1 MLQISGGAM
10 RFGDRTLFD
19 GLDLLIQPTDRLGVV
34 GANGTG
40 KSTLLKILLGL
51 EQLDE
56 GEINRQ
62 KGLRVGYLPQ
72 DGLTF
77 TGRTVFEECLSVFDE
92 AIALEKEQ
100 DELTHK
106 MSDVDPASDE
116 YADVVE
122 RYTWVMDRYHVLDG
136 YTKEVQAGTV
146 LGGLAFPRADWDR
159 PTQEFSGGW
168 QMRIALAKLL
178 LEKPNILLLD
188 EPTNHLDLEAR
199 NWLEGYLEDYPNAF
213 LLISHDRFFLDV
225 TITQVLELWNQK
237 VHFYKGN
244 YSKYEVQKVERRE
257 QLLAA
262 YRNQKIR
269 IEQLEAFI
277 NKFRYQATRAKLV
290 QSRVKELEK
299 VERIQ
304 IPPQEKSIHFKFPQP
319 TASGRIVAELTSV
332 AKSYGETKVFDDVS
346 LTIEKGD
353 RIALVGVNGAG
364 KSTLIRLLAGIDPL
378 TAGGRKLGHK
388 VEVDYFAQDQYK
400 ELDPDGVLFD
410 EIGALA
416 PRMADAEI
424 RSLLGCFLFSGDD
437 VFKQVRV
444 LSGGERNRF
453 ALAKM
458 LLQPRN
464 FLLLDE
470 PTNHLDLQAKDV
482 LLRALLDFSGT
493 LVFVSH
499 DRYFIDRL
507 ATKVFGIGGGEVEI
521 YPGNYEDYLWT
532 LGRRGDQAGE
542 SRYSKPSEALAS
554 ALAQA
559 KTGKNGSTAPKKTRR
574 VNPIKTEKLKKR
586 ASELEDEITGL
597 EADSKRIQGE
607 IESSGRDFERQSRLL
622 EKLEKYRHGISKRE
636 QEWGEL
642 TEKIEQSGR
651 GPV

>member
-1 MLQISGGAM
+1 M

-40 KSTLLKILLGL
+40 KSTLLKILMGL
-51 EQLDE
+51 EQLDD
-56 GEINRQ
+56 GAINRQ
-62 KGLRVGYLPQ
+62 KGLKVGYLPQ

-92 AIALEKEQ
+92 AIALEQEQ

-106 MSDVDPASDE
+106 MSEVDPASDE
-116 YADVVE
+116 YADVVD

-136 YTKEVQAGTV
+136 YTKEVQVGTV
-146 LGGLAFPRADWDR
+146 LGGLAVPRADWDR

-225 TITQVLELWNQK
+225 TVTQVIELWNQK
-237 VHFYKGN
+237 VHVYKGN
-244 YSKYEVQKVERRE
+244 YSKYEVLKVERRE
-257 QLLAA
+257 QLIAA

-290 QSRVKELEK
+290 QSRIKELEK
-299 VERIQ
+299 IERVQ

-319 TASGRIVAELTSV
+319 TSSGRIVTELTNV
-332 AKSYGETKVFDDVS
+332 AKSYGETKVFDDAS

-364 KSTLIRLLAGIDPL
+364 KSTLIRLLAGIDPM
-378 TAGGRKLGHK
+378 TAGERKLGHR

-400 ELDPDGVLFD
+400 ELDPDGILFD

-482 LLRALLDFSGT
+482 LLRALLDFTGT

-499 DRYFIDRL
+499 DRYFIDRV
-507 ATKVFGIGGGEVEI
+507 ATKVFAIGGGEVEV

-532 LGRRGDQAGE
+532 LEKRGEESGERRF
-542 SRYSKPSEALAS
+542 SKPSEELVS

-559 KTGKNGSTAPKKTRR
+559 KGGKNGAGATKNAPKKAKR
-574 VNPIKTEKLKKR
+574 VNPMKTEKLKKR
-586 ASELEDEITGL
+586 ASELEEEITSL
-597 EADSKRIQGE
+597 ESESKRVQKE
-607 IESSGRDFERQSRLL
+607 IESSGRDFERQSKLL
-622 EKLEKYRHGISKRE
+622 AKLEKHRESISKRE
-636 QEWGEL
+636 HEWGEL
-642 TEKIEQSGR
+642 TEKIEQG
-651 GPV
+651 